1 MRGLGVIAIVCVSLG
16 VTAGIAACAGG
27 QEPDN
32 SGGFTGPGDD
42 GGAGAEGS
50 VSAGEGGS
58 STMNAEGG
66 GAGSEAGASGGEGGA
81 VLPEGGGG
89 TAAIPCGSA
98 FCRADETCI
107 SNTCALPTCTGPTV
121 PGDYATIS
129 AALTALSNTGTDV
142 TICLKAQTYSGS
154 AFSITDPGTHQ
165 KAFNLVGVSSDA
177 TIIQGTVTLGTGFAN
192 ANITGVTIDGQGGV
206 GLSQTATTT
215 TNLTLTASRLRG
227 ANGAYLQN
235 MNSTVTFDG
244 VDMMPTTSTQMAMY
258 AYASGTNV
266 PAHLTIKNSYLH
278 DSTMC
283 IETNNIQTTDLDN
296 NTFLNC
302 AGALYGAGTG
312 SAFNYYNNIIAK
324 SSATAIN
331 IQSGVNV
338 AHGNNALW
346 GNMTN
351 YAGMAVAGT
360 GYVTNDCMLDSHSPP
375 GLGAGSPCR
384 TAGDTMHAPTVD
396 YYDVNRGTKADIGAV
411 QSP

>member
-1 MRGLGVIAIVCVSLG
+1 MFAIVCFSLG
-16 VTAGIAACAGG
+16 ATAAIAACAGG

-42 GGAGAEGS
+42 GGVAEGAAQ
-50 VSAGEGGS
+50 AGEGGS
-58 STMNAEGG
+58 TQNAEGG
-66 GAGSEAGASGGEGGA
+66 GASSEGGGGGGA
-81 VLPEGGGG
+81 DGSALLPEGGGG

-121 PGDYATIS
+121 PGDYASIS
-129 AALTALSNTGTDV
+129 AAITALSNTGTDV

-154 AFSITDPGTHQ
+154 AFSITDTGAHQ
-165 KAFNLVGVSSDA
+165 KAFKLVGVSSDA

-192 ANITGVTIDGQGGV
+192 ASITGVTIDGQGAV
-206 GLSQTATTT
+206 GLSQTTTTT
-215 TNLTLTASRLRG
+215 TNLTLLASRLRG

-235 MNSTVTFDG
+235 LNSTVTFDG
-244 VDMMPTTSTQMAMY
+244 VDMAPTTSTQMAMY
-258 AYASGTNV
+258 AYASGNNV
-266 PAHLTIKNSYLH
+266 PAHLIIKNSYVH

-283 IETNNIQTTDLDN
+283 IETNNIQATDLTN

-360 GYVTNDCMLDSHSPP
+360 GYVTSDCNLDSHSPP
-375 GLGAGSPCR
+375 GLGAGSPCK
-384 TAGDTMHAPTVD
+384 TAGDMMHAPAVD